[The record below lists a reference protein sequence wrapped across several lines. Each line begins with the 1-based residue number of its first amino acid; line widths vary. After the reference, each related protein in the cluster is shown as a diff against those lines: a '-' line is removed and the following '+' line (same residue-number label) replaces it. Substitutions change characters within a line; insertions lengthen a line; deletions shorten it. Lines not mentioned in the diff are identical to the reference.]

1 LMPAQR
7 AAFGEET
14 PRSEDYLE
22 AVYHLIQDKGYA
34 TTSDI
39 STVLKVKPPT
49 VSNMI
54 GKLASRGYLE
64 YKRYHGMKL
73 TPKGERVAKSVVRRH
88 LVIAEFMSMLGV
100 DDATAFEDTEGIE
113 HHVHPTTIRRL
124 ERLAEYLRIH
134 PAALGTIRRY
144 VDSG

>member
-1 LMPAQR
+1 MPAHR
-7 AAFGEET
+7 ETAGEET

-22 AVYHLIQDKGYA
+22 TVFHLIKDKGYA

-39 STVLKVKPPT
+39 STALKVKPPT

-54 GKLASRGYLE
+54 GKLAAKGYLE
-64 YKRYHGMKL
+64 YKPYRGMKL
-73 TPKGERVAKSVVRRH
+73 TPSGERVARSVIRRH
-88 LVIAEFMSMLGV
+88 LVIAEFMSMMGV
-100 DDATAFEDTEGIE
+100 DDETAFEDTEGIE

-124 ERLAEYLRIH
+124 ERLAEYLRTH
-134 PAALGTIRRY
+134 PAVLKTIRKY

>member
-1 LMPAQR
+1 MPAR
-7 AAFGEET
+7 RETVGEET

-22 AVYHLIQDKGYA
+22 VVYHLIKDKGFA

-39 STVLKVKPPT
+39 STALKVKPPT
-49 VSNMI
+49 VSNMV
-54 GKLASRGYLE
+54 GKLASKGYLE
-64 YKRYHGMKL
+64 YKPYRAMKL
-73 TPKGERVAKSVVRRH
+73 TSSGERVAKSVIRRH
-88 LVIAEFMSMLGV
+88 LVIAEFMSMMGV

-124 ERLAEYLRIH
+124 ERLAEYLRTH
-134 PAALGTIRRY
+134 PTVLRTIRKY